1 MEKANPLFS
10 KTAVTFEKLHLLPIE
25 SASKHMYRSQA
36 RRPSRKE
43 EVWGVGLAPLLR
55 KTETATQTANHIYTL
70 TWYDADDSA
79 DEAVMMRLDDIHQEV
94 QPRILMLSAKTTTKI
109 ATWNVRTL
117 YQTSKLAQVIKEFEN
132 YNLAILGVTEMR

>member
-43 EVWGVGLAPLLR
+43 EV
-55 KTETATQTANHIYTL
+55 
-70 TWYDADDSA
+70 
-79 DEAVMMRLDDIHQEV
+79 
-94 QPRILMLSAKTTTKI
+94 
-109 ATWNVRTL
+109 
-117 YQTSKLAQVIKEFEN
+117 
-132 YNLAILGVTEMR
+132 